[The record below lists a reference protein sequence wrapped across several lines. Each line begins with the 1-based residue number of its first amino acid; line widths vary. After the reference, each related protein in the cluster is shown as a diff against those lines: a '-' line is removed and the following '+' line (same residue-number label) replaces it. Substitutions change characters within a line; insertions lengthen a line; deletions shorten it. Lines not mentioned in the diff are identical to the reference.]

1 MKTLIIYE
9 SVRHGNTEKIA
20 KAMAGVLEADL
31 LKPDEIDAKILLEY
45 DLIGF
50 GSGIYFGKHHKR
62 LLAFIDSL
70 PKLNKKD
77 SFSQLKAE
85 LQHG

>member
-9 SVRHGNTEKIA
+9 LVHHGNTEKVVKI
-20 KAMAGVLEADL
+20 MASVLEADL
-31 LKPDEIDAKILLEY
+31 LKPDEIDKKILFDY

-62 LLAFIDSL
+62 LLDFINSL
-70 PKLNKKD
+70 P
-77 SFSQLKAE
+77 
-85 LQHG
+85 H